1 MAAIVH
7 TRRPASDWLMSMQP
21 VVFNAGLEQALNL
34 IGTFVFAVSGALLAV
49 HKRYD
54 IVGMIVLAEITAIG
68 GGVIRDLILG
78 AHPPAAFTDHLTFLI
93 PLCAVAIIFIVYR
106 FILAR
111 QRKDQDQATV
121 VQRYRTRLQNTVVKR
136 YRSQVQLAVLVFDAV
151 GLAVFCVAGTAKA
164 LAYGLG
170 PVEAIAL
177 GTLTA
182 VGGGIMRDV
191 LANDQP
197 AVLRADSELYAVPA
211 MLGSAIIV
219 VIEHF
224 HLYGSLAAG
233 LAAVFVLGLRL
244 AALRYG
250 WQAPQPN
257 RGSDSGGHSRDDTRD
272 DT

>member
-1 MAAIVH
+1 MAPPSLARITV
-7 TRRPASDWLMSMQP
+7 SDRLMSMQP
-21 VVFNAGLEQALNL
+21 VVFNAGLEEALNL
-34 IGTFVFAVSGALLAV
+34 IGTLVFAMSGALLAV

-68 GGVIRDLILG
+68 GGVFRDLILG
-78 AHPPAAFTDHLTFLI
+78 AVPPAAFTDHVTFLL
-93 PLCAVAIIFIVYR
+93 PLGAVAITFVMYR
-106 FILAR
+106 YIIHNQDEVAFSPGDRTKL
-111 QRKDQDQATV
+111 QR
-121 VQRYRTRLQNTVVKR
+121 RFLQR
-136 YRSQVQLAVLVFDAV
+136 YRSQIQFAVLVFDAA

-170 PVEAIAL
+170 PVEAVAL

-191 LANDQP
+191 LANEQP

-219 VIEHF
+219 VVQYF

-233 LAAVFVLGLRL
+233 GAAVFVFVLRT

-250 WQAPQPN
+250 WRAPQPRRSGDN
-257 RGSDSGGHSRDDTRD
+257 RNGTQAATD
-272 DT
+272 